1 MSPITI
7 EYIMP
12 NKIFMKKS
20 LLLIGLLVIS
30 LSIFA
35 QDITGTW
42 NGLLVVPNGQLR
54 IAFHI
59 SAADN
64 GFTATMDSPD
74 QGAYGI
80 PVTSVTYE
88 GEEVRITMMEIDLV
102 YTGKLTS
109 KNKDLIDGMLVQMGQ
124 TFEMDLKR
132 KLEE

>member
-1 MSPITI
+1 
-7 EYIMP
+7 
-12 NKIFMKKS
+12 MKKS
-20 LLLIGLLVIS
+20 MLVFGLLVIS

-35 QDITGTW
+35 QDVTGTW

-54 IAFHI
+54 IVFHI

-74 QGAYGI
+74 QGAYDI

-88 GEEVRITMMEIDLV
+88 GEEVRITMTEIDLV

-109 KNKDLIDGMLVQMGQ
+109 KNKDLIDGTLVQMGQ

-132 KLEE
+132 KVEE